1 MTDQPTPTSVTD
13 DCDHSDGLAARMWCH
28 HDLRTFVE
36 TDPARPRSHR
46 ALVAEGARVVI
57 FAFDADQELREH
69 SAAFP
74 ILLQAL
80 SGHLRVTADDQ
91 TIDLRPGGLVH
102 MTTRL
107 RHAVTALEPSTLMLT
122 MLDPGAR

>member
-1 MTDQPTPTSVTD
+1 
-13 DCDHSDGLAARMWCH
+13 MWSH
-28 HDLRTFVE
+28 RDLRTVAPI
-36 TDPARPRSHR
+36 DPARPRSHR

-57 FAFDADQELREH
+57 FAFDAGQELREH

-91 TIDLRPGGLVH
+91 TIDLQPGGLVH

-107 RHAVTALEPSTLMLT
+107 RHAVIAMEPSTLMLT
-122 MLDPGAR
+122 MLDPNAR